1 MEMRLPFWLT
11 ILCTAP
17 FVLLSMSIAF
27 GWTSNPTQSLHLLIM
42 YAAILFSF
50 LGGIHWG
57 IAIRHLDENPKAATL
72 MIAESMVAP
81 LCAWL
86 IMFIDETYI
95 QLLSFAFLY
104 ALIWGIDSI
113 LYNNK
118 IIPLWFFNLRGI
130 LTPIVVVSMY
140 VAYFS
145 VI

>member
-1 MEMRLPFWLT
+1 MRLPFWLT
-11 ILCTAP
+11 LISAAP

-27 GWTSNPTQSLHLLIM
+27 GWVQHPEHSLHVLIT
-42 YAAILFSF
+42 YAAIVFSF

-57 IAIRHLDENPKAATL
+57 IAVLHTDENPKAATL
-72 MIAESMVAP
+72 MIAESMIAP
-81 LCAWL
+81 LCAL
-86 IMFIDETYI
+86 LVMTIDRTYL

-104 ALIWGIDSI
+104 ALIWGVDSI

-130 LTPIVVVSMY
+130 ITPIVVVSMY